1 MVSYWWIGNGCWR
14 RNLLI
19 TTIRCCF
26 GHFGHQHPLSFY
38 ISFGHQHSKDV
49 TKIHKSSPTISRQH
63 HCSRLDA
70 NDHFAQTSS
79 TSCLRGIKPLYD
91 MNLMPMVNNKLK
103 KSWKW
108 GLKHVAA
115 VILRKEF
122 LKSSSGMTSTDFE
135 GFQSGKQVQILLCR
149 VKFHDSNPSQVVW
162 IEL

>member
-1 MVSYWWIGNGCWR
+1 MVSYWWIVNGCWR

-103 KSWKW
+103 KK
-108 GLKHVAA
+108 LKMRFKTCGSGDLEERIFEIIIRNDINWLWRISIREA
-115 VILRKEF
+115 
-122 LKSSSGMTSTDFE
+122 SSDTP
-135 GFQSGKQVQILLCR
+135 L
-149 VKFHDSNPSQVVW
+149 
-162 IEL
+162 